1 MYIKNAQIYLFT
13 HDHTTPYY
21 LKLLIQNS
29 NFSNFMA
36 ASPWILGTRATKWS
50 AFHGADND
58 SASFHVSQII
68 RTSLRVALSNTS

>member
-50 AFHGADND
+50 AFHGQTMTQHL
-58 SASFHVSQII
+58 SMFHKS
-68 RTSLRVALSNTS
+68 